1 MLRIP
6 GVSHAIVRSAAT
18 QLGELIDLVGGRG
31 DFWTGHAL
39 ALLMGERHD
48 VVLRGHVEI
57 AGRLVGEDNRRTIAQ
72 RPRDGDAL
80 PESPLVPVESEPP
93 ESELLPGAPHVGAA
107 TELLLLAGGLGLL
120 RGEQLVR
127 HGHRRHGPAG
137 HAKRDT
143 AHRHDQQLDCEL
155 RRHLDLLHADD
166 GEYADLV
173 FAFADVEQIEHDRTD
188 RQYDDEQREGELGE
202 VVERHEARFVV
213 LHVGGLHG
221 AGVVQSGL
229 PDVGAKVS

>member
-18 QLGELIDLVGGRG
+18 QLGELIDLVGGRS
-31 DFWTGHAL
+31 DFGTGHAL

-93 ESELLPGAPHVGAA
+93 ESELLPGAPPMSAPRPNCSSW
-107 TELLLLAGGLGLL
+107 LAVWVSC
-120 RGEQLVR
+120 EETQLVR

-155 RRHLDLLHADD
+155 RRHLDLLHADG

-173 FAFADVEQIEHDRTD
+173 FAFADVEQIKHDRTD
-188 RQYDDEQREGELGE
+188 RQYDDDSVRANS
-202 VVERHEARFVV
+202 AR
-213 LHVGGLHG
+213 LS
-221 AGVVQSGL
+221 SGTRL
-229 PDVGAKVS
+229 DS

>member
-72 RPRDGDAL
+72 RLRDGDAL
-80 PESPLVPVESEPP
+80 L
-93 ESELLPGAPHVGAA
+93 
-107 TELLLLAGGLGLL
+107 
-120 RGEQLVR
+120 
-127 HGHRRHGPAG
+127 
-137 HAKRDT
+137 
-143 AHRHDQQLDCEL
+143 
-155 RRHLDLLHADD
+155 
-166 GEYADLV
+166 
-173 FAFADVEQIEHDRTD
+173 
-188 RQYDDEQREGELGE
+188 
-202 VVERHEARFVV
+202 
-213 LHVGGLHG
+213 
-221 AGVVQSGL
+221 
-229 PDVGAKVS
+229 

>member
-1 MLRIP
+1 MRADPVYFSVIKNDDLIRIHDGCYSLRNDNFCDILP
-6 GVSHAIVRSAAT
+6 RRQCLA
-18 QLGELIDLVGGRG
+18 DLFLRCRVDRTCRIIEDQ
-31 DFWTGHAL
+31 DFCL
-39 ALLMGERHD
+39 SD
-48 VVLRGHVEI
+48 Q
-57 AGRLVGEDNRRTIAQ
+57 RT
-72 RPRDGDAL
+72 RDGDAL